1 LSILLLTHGRGFSK
15 RGKKLPVMLLG
26 DGGVLNENMLRAGQK
41 GQPGG
46 QARVSAIPNIEL
58 LCQLI
63 GVPLLSP
70 GHLWH
75 LA

>member
-1 LSILLLTHGRGFSK
+1 LLPH
-15 RGKKLPVMLLG
+15 
-26 DGGVLNENMLRAGQK
+26 DGGVPNDNRLRAGQK

-58 LCQLI
+58 LCQLL
-63 GVPLLSP
+63 GVPLPSP
-70 GHLWH
+70 GHLSH

>member
-1 LSILLLTHGRGFSK
+1 LLPH
-15 RGKKLPVMLLG
+15 
-26 DGGVLNENMLRAGQK
+26 DGGVLNDNMLRAGQK

-70 GHLWH
+70 GHLSH